1 MGKFR
6 IKIEKLA
13 QNHIEKFYKAG
24 NKGNIK
30 KIEKILLELSET
42 PYSGTGQPEQLKYEL
57 TGYWSRRINQKDRIV
72 YRVEEQIV
80 MVYVVSA
87 MGHYE
92 D

>member
-24 NKGNIK
+24 NKGNRK